1 MLQSFNAHILFF
13 IFLQFLCLNH
23 LKKIIQVNTL
33 QQLFAD
39 RVPPFPFVGS
49 LGPTLLISTNKSLDF
64 KKSRRLGIVSDT
76 ACSRIVM

>member
-1 MLQSFNAHILFF
+1 MLQSFNANILSF

-39 RVPPFPFVGS
+39 RVPPFPLVGC
-49 LGPTLLISTNKSLDF
+49 LGPALLIITNKSLDF
-64 KKSRRLGIVSDT
+64 KKCLDGWESYLILLV
-76 ACSRIVM
+76 VKL